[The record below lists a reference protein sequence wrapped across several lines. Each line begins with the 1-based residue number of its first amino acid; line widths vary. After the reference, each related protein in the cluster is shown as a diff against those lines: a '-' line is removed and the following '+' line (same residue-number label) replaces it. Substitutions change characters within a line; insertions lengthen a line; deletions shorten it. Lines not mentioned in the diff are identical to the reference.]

1 MVGIG
6 WGNPGCGS
14 FCTLLPDSPP
24 PTPALEI
31 GCQPEALLSQ
41 GALGLEGKR
50 IQQADREK
58 QVLGSS
64 SSLQNW
70 GWGEGLG
77 EQGRVGVELGKKVM
91 TQT

>member
-1 MVGIG
+1 MYVSFMFKSHISSFP
-6 WGNPGCGS
+6 NLRLPG
-14 FCTLLPDSPP
+14 
-24 PTPALEI
+24 ALEI